1 MPTITV
7 THTIDRPAPAVWA
20 VLADYARDP
29 EWRQG
34 VETMAP
40 SSSGP
45 VEVGTTTAEVLRF
58 GGRTY
63 RSGGEVTSV
72 EPGTAFT
79 WRTTPGAD
87 ADADGR
93 RRVRAIDAR
102 STSVTLEVTV
112 RTHGI
117 ERALQPVL
125 VRLLRRGMRSDLE
138 RLAALVERDTAEA
151 PAP

>member
-7 THTIDRPAPAVWA
+7 STTIDRPAPVAWGIV
-20 VLADYARDP
+20 ADYERDP

-40 SSSGP
+40 SPSGP
-45 VEVGTTTAEVLRF
+45 VDVGTTTAEVLRF

-63 RSGGEVTSV
+63 RNGGEVTSV

-87 ADADGR
+87 ADADGS
-93 RRVRAIDAR
+93 RRVRALDAR
-102 STSVTLEVTV
+102 SSSVTLEVTI
-112 RTHGI
+112 RTHGF
-117 ERALQPVL
+117 ERALQPLL
-125 VRLLRRGMRSDLE
+125 VRLLRRGMRHDLE
-138 RLAALVERDTAEA
+138 RLVALVERDAAEA
-151 PAP
+151 PAG